1 MVYGNPSTHD
11 ILSTAVSLVSVLP
24 THLLESLS
32 VA

>member
-11 ILSTAVSLVSVLP
+11 ILSTAVSPSMSP
-24 THLLESLS
+24 THSLESLS